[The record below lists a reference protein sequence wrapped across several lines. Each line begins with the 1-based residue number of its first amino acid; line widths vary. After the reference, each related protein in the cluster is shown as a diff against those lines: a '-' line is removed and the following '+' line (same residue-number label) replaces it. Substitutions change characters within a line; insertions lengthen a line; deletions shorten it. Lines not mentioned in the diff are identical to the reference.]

1 MELINKTLGQCLHE
15 QALKF
20 SSKIAIDLN
29 DFRCTYSE
37 LDNISDRVAVKLQ
50 KLNIVK
56 GTHVGIWGVN
66 SAKWVILFYALEKLG
81 AVPVLINTCY
91 REIEVRDILNHFDT
105 EVLFYGEGYKDLVYK
120 DILDNIKDKLLCVH
134 DMFSI
139 ESFIE
144 YDFSP
149 LDPEHKHMLSDL
161 MSNVASSDPACMIF
175 TSGTTSLPKGVVLTH
190 FNVINNSLA
199 MIKSM
204 HWSADDKMC
213 ISVPLFHCFGI
224 TAGIVSCMLSGMSF
238 YLLAYFKTNLVWNAI
253 ENCDCT
259 ILNGVPSM
267 FLALVKKE
275 KYKDRNGN
283 SLKSGIIAG
292 SAFKPSEYID
302 ICRRFPNMHLQ
313 PSYGQTE
320 TSPCISIADWD
331 SDIEFKSMAGGR
343 VIENV
348 RVRIAD
354 PSTDRPLEAGA
365 TGEIQVKGY
374 NVMHGYYNM
383 PEANKLVFTD
393 DGWLKCGDLGYL
405 DKDNFLYVTGRIKEM
420 IIRAGENISPFE
432 IEEAILGLD
441 SIDQVKVVG
450 VPAQVRQEE
459 IAACIV
465 LKTGRHISAVQIKDY
480 LCKRLA
486 HYKVPEYY
494 IFLDNLPL
502 NASGKIDLKEIK
514 NIALLKAQEA
524 RVMNHNEI

>member
-1 MELINKTLGQCLHE
+1 MELIDKTLGQCLHE

-20 SSKIAIDLN
+20 STKDAIDLD
-29 DFRCTYSE
+29 DFSCSYQE
-37 LDNISDRVAVKLQ
+37 LDNISSRIALKLQ
-50 KLNIVK
+50 KLNIVR

-105 EVLFYGEGYKDLVYK
+105 EVLFYGEGYKDLVYR
-120 DILDNIKDKLLCVH
+120 DILDNIEDELHCVH
-134 DMFSI
+134 DMFAI
-139 ESFIE
+139 EDFIE
-144 YDFSP
+144 YDFAP
-149 LDPEHKHMLSDL
+149 LDEEHTHMLNDI
-161 MSNVASSDPACMIF
+161 MSKLSSSDPACMIF

-190 FNVINNSLA
+190 HNLVNNSLA
-199 MIKSM
+199 MIKAM
-204 HWSADDKMC
+204 HWNENDKMC

-253 ENCDCT
+253 ENCGCT
-259 ILNGVPSM
+259 VLNGVPSM

-292 SAFKPSEYID
+292 SAFKASEYMD

-331 SDIEFKSMAGGR
+331 EDNEIKALSGGK

-348 RVRIAD
+348 DVRIAD
-354 PSTDRPLEAGA
+354 PLTNVPLETG
-365 TGEIQVKGY
+365 TVGEIQVKGY
-374 NVMHGYYNM
+374 NVMQGYYNM
-383 PEANKLVFTD
+383 SEANKRVFTD

-432 IEEAILGLD
+432 IEEAIMD
-441 SIDQVKVVG
+441 IDAVEQVKVVG

-465 LKTGRHISAVQIKDY
+465 LKEGRNISLEQIKEY
-480 LCKRLA
+480 LNRRLA

-494 IFLDNLPL
+494 IFLEKLPL

-514 NIALLKAQEA
+514 KIALLKAEEMRLLNQ
-524 RVMNHNEI
+524 NEI